1 MKIDF
6 ISLEFK
12 NVLSYGNS
20 PTLFEFKNGIDL
32 INAKNGAGKS
42 SFVDGLTFSLY
53 GVPFRKIKKGS
64 LINHH
69 NNKNLLTTLIFFIEN
84 SGYYKI
90 IRGMKPNIFE
100 IYHNKETPEFD
111 KELHL
116 IPQSAKIDDYQTLLE
131 TDILRMSENVYRQL
145 IVLGANISTSKNFMD
160 LNSKEKEEI
169 FQIITD
175 TSVFNSLKVLINKKI
190 SLFKTYVLEH
200 EYKVNIL
207 SNTLM
212 TEKRNIESL
221 EQQNEVIKNDKNR
234 IIEELNKELNDRV
247 SKIPEYEK
255 AIEMLKELKTQYDKE
270 KSELMEKKE
279 SHKNLLNKQRSLSD
293 ELHHIDRA
301 KAGVIVCDECENHIN
316 LSNIDISDE
325 HKQKVNKEYDTI
337 TTSISDIDIEIHNL
351 NESVNKKYEKLL
363 NSKRIVT
370 NQKEN
375 LDRIEY
381 LKNDI
386 ISKSDWAEFVIDYS
400 NIEKIES
407 DLEDEKQHILSL
419 KESVNNYDMINSIIG
434 EDKLKGF
441 MLSQQIPVLNR
452 YINQFIER
460 FNAFDYNFVIDTSF
474 KERIISRNEE
484 KEFNA
489 MSNGQKQRFTFSIL
503 FAFLKLVEEKNGIST
518 NLLIL
523 DEVLDSSSDTEGKLE
538 LIKILTDDFA
548 KMKNVII
555 ISHNPDIVQNVEDF
569 NRVIRVEHD
578 IYSKMIME

>member
-1 MKIDF
+1 
-6 ISLEFK
+6 
-12 NVLSYGNS
+12 
-20 PTLFEFKNGIDL
+20 
-32 INAKNGAGKS
+32 
-42 SFVDGLTFSLY
+42 
-53 GVPFRKIKKGS
+53 
-64 LINHH
+64 
-69 NNKNLLTTLIFFIEN
+69 
-84 SGYYKI
+84 
-90 IRGMKPNIFE
+90 
-100 IYHNKETPEFD
+100 
-111 KELHL
+111 
-116 IPQSAKIDDYQTLLE
+116 
-131 TDILRMSENVYRQL
+131 
-145 IVLGANISTSKNFMD
+145 MD
-160 LNSKEKEEI
+160 LTSKEKEEI

-175 TSVFNSLKVLINKKI
+175 TSVFNSMKVLINKKI
-190 SLFKTYVLEH
+190 SLHKTYILEH

-207 SNTLM
+207 NNTLL

-221 EQQNEVIKNDKNR
+221 EQQNMVIKNDKNR
-234 IIEELNKELNDRV
+234 IIEDLNRELTDREL
-247 SKIPEYEK
+247 KIPEYEK
-255 AIEMLKELKTQYDKE
+255 AIEMLKELKVQYDAE
-270 KSELMEKKE
+270 KAELTEKKE
-279 SHKNLLNKQRSLSD
+279 THRQLLIKHRTLSD

-301 KAGVIVCDECENHIN
+301 KAGVIVCDECDNHIN
-316 LSNIDISDE
+316 LTEIDISDE
-325 HKQKVNKEYDTI
+325 HREKVNKEYDTI
-337 TTSISDIDIEIHNL
+337 TTSISDIDADIHNL
-351 NESVNKKYEKLL
+351 NDSVNKKYEKLL

-381 LKNDI
+381 LKSDI
-386 ISKSDWAEFVIDYS
+386 ESKSEWAEFVIDYS

-407 DLEDEKQHILSL
+407 ELEEEKQHILSL
-419 KESVNNYDMINSIIG
+419 KEAVNNYDMINSIIG

>member
-42 SFVDGLTFSLY
+42 SFIDGLTFSLY
-53 GVPFRKIKKGS
+53 GVPFRKIKKNS

-69 NNKNLLTTLIFFIEN
+69 NNKNLLTTLVFFIEN

-90 IRGMKPNIFE
+90 VRGMKPNIFE
-100 IYHNKETPEFD
+100 IYFNKDVPDFD
-111 KELHL
+111 SELNL
-116 IPQSAKIDDYQTLLE
+116 LPQSATVAEYQNMLE
-131 TDILRMSENVYRQL
+131 DDILKMSENVYRQL

-160 LNSKEKEEI
+160 LTSKEKEEI

-175 TSVFNSLKVLINKKI
+175 TSVFNSMKALINKKI
-190 SLFKTYVLEH
+190 SLNKTYILEH

-207 SNTLM
+207 NNTLQ
-212 TEKRNIESL
+212 TEKKNIESL
-221 EQQNEVIKNDKNR
+221 EYQNIVIKNDKNR
-234 IIEELNKELNDRV
+234 IIEELTKEVEDRTA
-247 SKIPEYEK
+247 KIPEYEK
-255 AIEMLKELKTQYDKE
+255 AIEMLKELKSQYDLE
-270 KSELMEKKE
+270 KVHLTDKKE
-279 SHKNLLNKQRSLSD
+279 TIKSLYMEQRRLSD
-293 ELHHIDRA
+293 EKHHIERA
-301 KAGVIVCDECENHIN
+301 KAGVIVCDECDNHIN
-316 LSNIDISDE
+316 LTNIDISDE
-325 HKQKVNKEYDTI
+325 HVEKVNKEYDTI
-337 TTSISDIDIEIHNL
+337 LTTIKELEQSI
-351 NESVNKKYEKLL
+351 NELEPTVNKKYEKLL

-375 LDRIEY
+375 LDRIAY
-381 LKNDI
+381 LESDI
-386 ISKSDWAEFVIDYS
+386 KSKSEWVELTIDYT
-400 NIEKIES
+400 NIQR
-407 DLEDEKQHILSL
+407 LENELEEEKQSILSI
-419 KESVNNYDMINSIIG
+419 KETVNNLETINSIIG
-434 EDKLKGF
+434 EDKLKGY
-441 MLSQQIPVLNR
+441 MLSQQIPLLNR

-538 LIKILTDDFA
+538 LIKILTDDFS

-578 IYSKMIME
+578 VYSKMIME

>member
-1 MKIDF
+1 MRIDF

-12 NVLSYGNS
+12 NVLSYGNA

-42 SFVDGLTFSLY
+42 SFIDGLTFSLY

-69 NNKNLLTTLIFFIEN
+69 NNKNLLTTLIFYVEN
-84 SGYYKI
+84 NGYYKV

-100 IYHNKETPEFD
+100 IYYNKEVPEFD
-111 KELHL
+111 KELNL
-116 IPQSAKIDDYQTLLE
+116 LPQSAKVDDYQSMLE
-131 TDILRMSENVYRQL
+131 TDILKMSENVYRQL
-145 IVLGANISTSKNFMD
+145 IVLGANIATSKNFMD
-160 LNSKEKEEI
+160 LSSKEKEEI

-175 TSVFNSLKVLINKKI
+175 TSVFNSLKALITKKI
-190 SLFKTYVLEH
+190 SLYKTYILEH

-207 SNTLM
+207 NNTLN
-212 TEKRNIESL
+212 TERRNIESL
-221 EQQNEVIKNDKNR
+221 EQQNIVIKNDKNK
-234 IIEELNKELNDRV
+234 ILDELKKELDDRV
-247 SKIPEYEK
+247 SKIPEYDK
-255 AIEMLKELKTQYDKE
+255 AIEMLKDLKIQYDKE
-270 KSELMEKKE
+270 KLELTDHSTKLKDLYLE
-279 SHKNLLNKQRSLSD
+279 QRKLSD
-293 ELHHIDRA
+293 EKHHIERA
-301 KAGVIVCDECENHIN
+301 EAGLIVCDECNNHIN
-316 LSNIDISDE
+316 LTNIDISVE
-325 HKQKVNKEYDTI
+325 HKENVNKRYDIILSTI
-337 TTSISDIDIEIHNL
+337 KEIEINI
-351 NESVNKKYEKLL
+351 NELEPNVNKKYEKLL
-363 NSKRIVT
+363 NSKRIIS

-375 LDRIEY
+375 LTKIEY
-381 LKNDI
+381 LTNDI
-386 ISKSDWAEFVIDYS
+386 KSKSEWVELMIDYTNISKLE
-400 NIEKIES
+400 E
-407 DLEDEKQHILSL
+407 DLEQEKQAILSL
-419 KESVNNYDMINSIIG
+419 KESVNNYDSINSIIG

-441 MLSQQIPVLNR
+441 MLSQQIPLLNR

-538 LIKILTDDFA
+538 LIKILTDDFS